1 MADTRLTDLPT
12 VTTLNDSDV
21 LYIVDTSENTSNK
34 ITYGDLINT
43 KFNELSTSF
52 VQSTSGGSFSD
63 IQTLSTNQ
71 LELSSIA
78 EDTRT
83 QSIRLFTLTF
93 PEISITTGNR
103 FFSAFD
109 INELKLEADDTR
121 PLPEFELS
129 DTYTTTIS
137 SVGGLSGL
145 QTEMYLLC
153 AFGGQPAV
161 EFNLYNNTGATVTVP
176 ENTIFAVNKLATS

>member
-1 MADTRLTDLPT
+1 MADSRLTDLNA
-12 VTTLNDSDV
+12 VTTLNDNDV
-21 LYIVDTSENTSNK
+21 VYVVDVSENTSNK

-52 VQSTSGGSFSD
+52 EQSISGGSFSD

-71 LELSSIA
+71 LQLSSNVGDL
-78 EDTRT
+78 EREN
-83 QSIRLFTLTF
+83 IRLFTLTF
-93 PEISITTGNR
+93 PEITITTGSR

-109 INELKLEADDTR
+109 INELKLEPGDTK
-121 PLPEFELS
+121 PLPGFELS

-137 SVGGLSGL
+137 GVGGLSGL

-153 AFGGQPAV
+153 AFNGQPAA
-161 EFNLYNNTGATVTVP
+161 EFNLYNNTGATITVP
-176 ENTIFAVNKLATS
+176 ENTVFAVNKLAAL